1 MNPENIPIVKLILT
15 EDEFTNILN
24 ILSRFQRQVQYPDD
38 NLDWYDY
45 EYIMQSLEFARKEG
59 EEDEV
64 NQ

>member
-45 EYIMQSLEFARKEG
+45 EYIM
-59 EEDEV
+59 
-64 NQ
+64 

>member
-15 EDEFTNILN
+15 EDEFANILN
-24 ILSRFQRQVQYPDD
+24 ILSRFQRQVKYPDD